1 MTLKGRKILA
11 VFSDYFA
18 SLNHFKVLI
27 EKNLFSIHKLL
38 DKDFDRSNI
47 IVDPL
52 KLDIFVK
59 P

>member
-1 MTLKGRKILA
+1 MTLKGRRILA

-27 EKNLFSIHKLL
+27 EKNLFSINKLL
-38 DKDFDRSNI
+38 DKDFDRSKI
-47 IVDPL
+47 IVVPL